1 MWISRFALLLSV
13 LLPGILSAQT
23 GQQRVFR
30 AGAATSN
37 ITPPLGSPLVG
48 GWTPEAATK
57 VHDELHSRCL
67 VLDDGITKL
76 VIVVSDNVGI
86 SRNVYD
92 EAKRVL
98 HEKIEIPVAN
108 MLMSADHTHSAASAL
123 GKGGIVPGEPL
134 DDYQRF
140 LASRIVDGVLRAIAN
155 MQPARIGWGRG
166 AEPSQVFNRRW
177 RMKTGV
183 PMPNPFG
190 GQDQV
195 VMNPRPGDPNLL
207 DPAGPTD
214 PAIHFLS
221 VQSLSGRPIALLANY
236 SLHYVGGM
244 PARDVSADYFAVF
257 AKRIEEMLGASSQD
271 APFVGIMSN
280 GASGN
285 INNINFFGEK
295 EPRKWAPY
303 EKMRVVADL
312 VAAEVFKAYR
322 LTKHQDWVRLGAAA
336 TELPLTLRVPGKADI
351 EWAESIL
358 NRPAGDPA
366 RHVHEVTYARRAMEM
381 RNYPPR
387 IPLILQALRVGDVG
401 IAAIPNEVFVEI
413 GLEIRQKSP
422 FPATFTISPANGSYG
437 YLPTVEHHKL
447 GGYETWRGTNI
458 LETEAAPKIVDTMLG
473 LLRTLQGQ

>member
-1 MWISRFALLLSV
+1 MTKLLLVSV
-13 LLPGILSAQT
+13 LLPCALAAQT
-23 GQQRVFR
+23 GQSRVFR

-48 GWTPEAATK
+48 GWNPEPATN

-67 VLDDGITKL
+67 ALDDGRTRL
-76 VIVVSDNVGI
+76 VMVVSDNVGI
-86 SRNVYD
+86 SRDVYD

-98 HEKIEIPVAN
+98 HDKTGIPVAN
-108 MLMSADHTHSAASAL
+108 MLMSASHTHSAASAR
-123 GKGGIVPGEPL
+123 GKGGIVPGAPL

-140 LASRIVDGVLRAIAN
+140 LASRIVDGVLRAIRN

-166 AEPSQVFNRRW
+166 AEGSQVFNRRW
-177 RMKTGV
+177 RMKPGT

-207 DPAGPTD
+207 EPAGPTD
-214 PAIHFLS
+214 PAIHFIS

-236 SLHYVGGM
+236 SLHYVGGV
-244 PARDVSADYFAVF
+244 PGQEVSADYFAVF
-257 AKRIEEMLGASSQD
+257 AKRIEELLGAGSQD
-271 APFVGIMSN
+271 PPFVGIMSN
-280 GASGN
+280 GSSGN

-303 EKMRVVADL
+303 EKMRLVADL
-312 VAAEVFKAYR
+312 VAAEVFKACR
-322 LTKHQDWVRLGAAA
+322 VAKHHDWVPLGAAV
-336 TELPLTLRVPGKADI
+336 TELPLALRVPTQADV
-351 EWAESIL
+351 EWAESVL
-358 NRPAGDPA
+358 NRPAGTEA
-366 RHVHEVTYARRAMEM
+366 RHIREVTYARRTMEM
-381 RNYPPR
+381 RNYPPQ
-387 IPLILQALRVGDVG
+387 IPLILQALRIGDVG
-401 IAAIPNEVFVEI
+401 IGAIPNEVFVEI

-422 FPATFTISPANGSYG
+422 FPATFTISQANGSYG

-458 LETEAAPKIVDTMLG
+458 LEIEAAPKIVETVIG
-473 LLRTLQGQ
+473 LLRSLN

>member
-1 MWISRFALLLSV
+1 MLIFRRALLLSV
-13 LLPGILSAQT
+13 LLPGVLPAQT
-23 GQQRVFR
+23 GQPRVFR

-48 GWTPEAATK
+48 GWSPEPATN

-67 VLDDGITKL
+67 VLDDGLTKV
-76 VIVVSDNVGI
+76 VIVVSDNLGI

-98 HEKIEIPVAN
+98 HEKTGIPEAN
-108 MLMSADHTHSAASAL
+108 MLMSASHTHSAASAR
-123 GKGGIVPGEPL
+123 GKDGIVPEEPL

-140 LASRIVDGVLRAIAN
+140 LASRIVDGVQRAIAN

-177 RMKTGV
+177 RMKPGV
-183 PMPNPFG
+183 PLPNPFG

-207 DPAGPTD
+207 EPAGPTD

-221 VQSLSGRPIALLANY
+221 VQSLIGRPIALLANY
-236 SLHYVGGM
+236 SLHYVGGV
-244 PARDVSADYFAVF
+244 PARDVSADYFGVF
-257 AKRIEEMLGASSQD
+257 AKRLEEMLGAGSQD
-271 APFVGIMSN
+271 PPFVGIMSN

-322 LTKHQDWVRLGAAA
+322 LTRHQDWVPLGAAA
-336 TELPLTLRVPGKADI
+336 TELPLSVRVPAKADI
-351 EWAESIL
+351 EWAESVL
-358 NRPAGDPA
+358 NRPAGTSV
-366 RHVHEVTYARRAMEM
+366 RHIREATYARRTTDM

-387 IPLILQALRVGDVG
+387 IPLILQALRIGDVG
-401 IAAIPNEVFVEI
+401 IGAIPNEVFVEI

-422 FPATFTISPANGSYG
+422 FPTTFTISLANGSCG

-447 GGYETWRGTNI
+447 GGYETWRGTSI
-458 LETEAAPKIVDTMLG
+458 LEIEAAPKIVDTVLG
-473 LLRTLQGQ
+473 LLRNLQAR

>member
-1 MWISRFALLLSV
+1 MLMFRFALLISV
-13 LLPGILSAQT
+13 VVPGLLAAQT
-23 GQQRVFR
+23 EQARVFR

-48 GWTPEAATK
+48 GWNPVPAAN

-67 VLDDGITKL
+67 VLDDGSTRL

-98 HEKIEIPVAN
+98 HEKTGIPVAN
-108 MLMSADHTHSAASAL
+108 MLMSADHTHSAASAR
-123 GKGGIVPGEPL
+123 GNGGIIPGEPL

-177 RMKTGV
+177 RMKPGV

-207 DPAGPTD
+207 EPAGPTD
-214 PAIHFLS
+214 PTIHFLS
-221 VQSLSGRPIALLANY
+221 VQSMSGRPIALLANY
-236 SLHYVGGM
+236 SLHYVGGV
-244 PARDVSADYFAVF
+244 PAREVSADYFAVF
-257 AKRIEEMLGASSQD
+257 AKRIEELLGAGSQD
-271 APFVGIMSN
+271 PPFVGIMSN
-280 GASGN
+280 GTSGN

-322 LTKHQDWVRLGAAA
+322 VTKHRDWVPLGAAA
-336 TELPLTLRVPGKADI
+336 TEISLAVRLPGKADI
-351 EWAESIL
+351 EWAESVL
-358 NRPAGDPA
+358 NRPAGEKP
-366 RHVHEVTYARRAMEM
+366 RHVHEVTYARRTMNM
-381 RNYPPR
+381 RNYPAR
-387 IPLILQALRVGDVG
+387 LPLILQALRVGDVG

-413 GLEIRQKSP
+413 GLELRQKSP
-422 FPATFTISPANGSYG
+422 FPTSFTISLANGSYG

-458 LETEAAPKIVDTMLG
+458 LEIEAAPKIVDTVLG
-473 LLRTLQGQ
+473 MLRTLHAQ

>member
-13 LLPGILSAQT
+13 LLPGIVSAQT

-48 GWTPEAATK
+48 GWTPEPAAN

-67 VLDDGITKL
+67 VLDDGLTKL
-76 VIVVSDNVGI
+76 VLVVSDNVGI

-98 HEKIEIPVAN
+98 HEKTEIPVAN
-108 MLMSADHTHSAASAL
+108 MLMSADHTHSAASAR

-177 RMKTGV
+177 RMKPGV

-207 DPAGPTD
+207 EPAGPTD

-236 SLHYVGGM
+236 SLHYVGGVR
-244 PARDVSADYFAVF
+244 ARDVSADYFAVF
-257 AKRIEEMLGASSQD
+257 AKRIEEMLGAGSQD
-271 APFVGIMSN
+271 PPFVGIMSN
-280 GASGN
+280 GTSGN

-322 LTKHQDWVRLGAAA
+322 LTRHQDWVQLGAAA
-336 TELPLTLRVPGKADI
+336 TELPLALRVPGKADI
-351 EWAESIL
+351 EWAESVL
-358 NRPAGDPA
+358 NRPAGEAA
-366 RHVHEVTYARRAMEM
+366 RHIREVTYARRTKEM

-401 IAAIPNEVFVEI
+401 IGAIPNEVFVEI

-422 FPATFTISPANGSYG
+422 FPTTFTISLANGSYG
-437 YLPTVEHHKL
+437 YLPTVEQHKL

-458 LETEAAPKIVDTMLG
+458 LEIEAAPKIVDTVLG
-473 LLRTLQGQ
+473 LLRNLRAQ